1 MIVLYL
7 IALIF
12 ILLLFIVNRKDFFSN
27 QCNYVPWGPSYDFC
41 VENCKSKNRIGL
53 WDLTGNFCNDDVC
66 HEKCIKCNNER
77 CEWLS
82 MWDRKKLDKEL
93 NPEPIN
99 PFNNNLVPKKINI
112 KGVLWE
118 EKFKI
123 FWNSVLGIDKF
134 MIHIFDLSNPNDK
147 VKIVKI
153 DNNDIIKDGNENS
166 YQITGLKE
174 NRSYSITMYALN
186 KYGISPPS
194 NTINIKI

>member
-12 ILLLFIVNRKDFFSN
+12 ILLLVMINKKDFFSN
-27 QCNYVPWGPSYDFC
+27 QCNYVAWGPSYDVC

-53 WDLTGNFCNDDVC
+53 WDLTGNFCNEDVC
-66 HEKCIKCNNER
+66 QEKCIKCNNER

-82 MWDRKKLDKEL
+82 MWDKKKLDKEL
-93 NPEPIN
+93 NQEPIN
-99 PFNNNLVPKKINI
+99 EYSNTLVPKKINI

-123 FWNSVLGIDKF
+123 YWNSVTGVDKF
-134 MIHIFDLSNPNDK
+134 MIHIFDVSNPNDK
-147 VKIVKI
+147 VTIIKI
-153 DNNDIIKDGNENS
+153 DNSQIDTNGNENS

-174 NRSYSITMYALN
+174 NSNYSINMYALN
-186 KYGISPPS
+186 KYGISPSS
-194 NTINIKI
+194 NTINIKL